1 MDCIVVYKYLI
12 QNDIVMV
19 QSPDTH
25 LYCVSKQI
33 EISKQRQL
41 SYVAHLCDINDL
53 AKKWDYNINKTKNT
67 RQNVKRSNTVG

>member
-1 MDCIVVYKYLI
+1 
-12 QNDIVMV
+12 MV
-19 QSPDTH
+19 RSSGTH

-53 AKKWDYNINKTKNT
+53 AKIWDYNINQTKNT
-67 RQNVKRSNTVG
+67 GWNMTRSNTVG